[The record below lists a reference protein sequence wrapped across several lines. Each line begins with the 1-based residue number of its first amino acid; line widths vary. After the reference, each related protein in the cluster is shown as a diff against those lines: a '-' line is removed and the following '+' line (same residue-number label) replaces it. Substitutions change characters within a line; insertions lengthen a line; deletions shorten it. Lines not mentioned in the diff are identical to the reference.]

1 MGAGQSSSAGNQGA
15 GALQQLETK
24 LRGSGDLSVL
34 ERAFECLSLSSDES
48 DKQASIQR
56 AKLEGCFGLAP
67 LAVRDDGR
75 SQISQI
81 MAGVGS
87 AIVGE
92 YFDSKHETFDW
103 NQLLEGY
110 QKCIEATGVE
120 HLKTLF
126 SVYFRA
132 SGMALEDPNSR
143 VSKSEKEGEEAD
155 IAFISETQLQNF
167 LLMCWVLMCHT
178 RLPTKGNVT
187 ERGGILDVSLPNIN
201 SLLSAAVSA
210 CEMKSKGETSAEQIG
225 RETVFSISEISSWI
239 LSTIPALT
247 ECLVRYVRAQL
258 IRLPDLSKVYFH
270 EKQNKTTTSQSAES
284 EEAERSS
291 DDKEEPGISKKDAL
305 LLHSG
310 TAWAVGLSLKDYS
323 AAEILFRASCGIV
336 EGADVELPTLL
347 YRSSLHG
354 RGLNRFWTCVDGY
367 RAPVIVLISAQT
379 QEESSPGA
387 VFVIGTLVS
396 SGFENKESS
405 YGASGCCLYSVEP
418 LFCPFRTSG
427 KEKYYV
433 YSHKH
438 TPGAVYRAQPAIE
451 GIGLGG
457 SYGKERVWLDKDFAT
472 LTVRHHAVDK
482 TYHPGGL
489 VPGQGFSPV
498 SARMLEIEI
507 WGLGGEKAEQD
518 QAKFLKREN
527 LFSEQRRKIDLAAF
541 GNWENSPE
549 KMMMDMMSDPNAGR
563 RQER

>member
-1 MGAGQSSSAGNQGA
+1 MGAGQSSSAENHAA
-15 GALQQLETK
+15 GVLETK
-24 LRGSGDLSVL
+24 LRGSGDLTVL
-34 ERAFECLSLSSDES
+34 ERAFECLSLSSDETG
-48 DKQASIQR
+48 KQALIQR
-56 AKLEGCFGLAP
+56 KKLEGCFGLAP
-67 LAVRDDGR
+67 LAVRDDGI

-81 MAGVGS
+81 MASVGS

-92 YFDSKHETFDW
+92 YFDAEHETFDW

-110 QKCIEATGVE
+110 QKIIEATGVE
-120 HLKTLF
+120 HLKALF
-126 SVYFRA
+126 SVFFRA
-132 SGMALEDPNSR
+132 SGTALEDPKSK
-143 VSKSEKEGEEAD
+143 VSKSENEGEGAD
-155 IAFISETQLQNF
+155 ITSISETQLQNF
-167 LLMCWVLMCHT
+167 LLLCWVLMCHT

-187 ERGGILDVSLPNIN
+187 ESGGVLEISLPNIN
-201 SLLSAAVSA
+201 SLMSAAVSA
-210 CEMKSKGETSAEQIG
+210 CEKKSKGETSAEQIG
-225 RETVFSISEISSWI
+225 REMVFSISNVSSWI
-239 LSTIPALT
+239 LSTIPALS

-258 IRLPDLSKVYFH
+258 TRIPVLSKVDSH
-270 EKQNKTTTSQSAES
+270 DEQNRTTTSQSAES
-284 EEAERSS
+284 EEAGRTS
-291 DDKEEPGISKKDAL
+291 DDKQEPENAKKDVL

-310 TAWAVGLSLKDYS
+310 TAWAVGLSLKDYT

-336 EGADVELPTLL
+336 EAADVELPTLL

-387 VFVIGTLVS
+387 VFVMGTLVS

-438 TPGAVYRAQPAIE
+438 TPGAVYRAQPANE

-498 SARMLEIEI
+498 SAQMLEIEI
-507 WGLGGEKAEQD
+507 WGLGGVKAEQD
-518 QAKFLKREN
+518 QAKFLNREN

-549 KMMMDMMSDPNAGR
+549 KMMMEMMADPNAGR